1 MTATA
6 KRLYEQAL
14 DLDENER
21 AELAGWL
28 LASLDDEDQGVDA
41 AWRDEIARR
50 MAEIDSGAVQAVSW
64 EEAREQ
70 LFGQHTAPH
79 AAKKP

>member
-1 MTATA
+1 MTAVA

-14 DLDENER
+14 DLDDDER

-28 LASLDDEDQGVDA
+28 LASLDEEDEGVDA
-41 AWRDEIARR
+41 VWQDEIARR

-64 EEAREQ
+64 DEAKEQ
-70 LFGQHTAPH
+70 LFGQHAAPH